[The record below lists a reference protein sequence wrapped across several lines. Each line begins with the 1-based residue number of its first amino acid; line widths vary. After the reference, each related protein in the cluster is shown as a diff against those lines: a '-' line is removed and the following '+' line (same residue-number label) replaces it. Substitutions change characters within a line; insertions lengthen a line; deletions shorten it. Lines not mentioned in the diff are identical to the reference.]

1 MDDWSPFLKVLFF
14 GGLAVA
20 VTVGASVLL
29 IVLVPRDFLT
39 SLESRKKPTGNKGL
53 VKRIFR
59 NIGGWLLIVAG
70 VILSL
75 PGIPGPGILVLLVG
89 LFLVDFPGKEKLQRK
104 ILGSSKVTRPANRL
118 RRLFH
123 KAPLA
128 IPES

>member
-1 MDDWSPFLKVLFF
+1 MDASNPLSRVLLF
-14 GGLAVA
+14 GGLAFA
-20 VTVGASVLL
+20 VTVAASVLL
-29 IVLVPRDFLT
+29 VVLVPRDFLI
-39 SLESRKKPTGNKGL
+39 SLESRKKPAGGKGL
-53 VKRIFR
+53 VKRILR
-59 NIGGWLLIVAG
+59 NAAGWLLVVAG

-128 IPES
+128 IPKS

>member
-1 MDDWSPFLKVLFF
+1 MDVSNPLPQVLLF
-14 GGLAVA
+14 GGLAFA
-20 VTVGASVLL
+20 VTVAASVLL
-29 IVLVPRDFLT
+29 VVLVPRDFLI
-39 SLESRKKPTGNKGL
+39 SLESRKKPAGRKGF
-53 VKRIFR
+53 VTRILR
-59 NIGGWLLIVAG
+59 NAAGWLLVVAG

-89 LFLVDFPGKEKLQRK
+89 LFLVDFPGKKKLQRK